1 MVEWMIS
8 SSVLIV
14 LVTAMR
20 YFFRGKLPMRAWYGL
35 WLVVALRL
43 LVPVSFMESGLS
55 VLNLFAL
62 QESGEGQGTG
72 DWPEERQDRT
82 EQEVIAGLPGQKG
95 PEMATGLQ
103 NPSGMSE
110 GQTGP
115 DMEALNGSADS
126 DSIGA
131 SAATADGTGSLAGE
145 SKGYK

>member
-14 LVTAMR
+14 LVMAMR
-20 YFFRGKLPMRAWYGL
+20 YFFRRRLPMRAWYAL

-82 EQEVIAGLPGQKG
+82 DMAAKQPEGQNGSEPEAERQQNRTEQEVIAAW
-95 PEMATGLQ
+95 PERA
-103 NPSGMSE
+103 
-110 GQTGP
+110 
-115 DMEALNGSADS
+115 
-126 DSIGA
+126 
-131 SAATADGTGSLAGE
+131 
-145 SKGYK
+145 